1 MTLTDSELSEL
12 VETYDQLESY
22 SIIPNPYQ
30 ILFSLK
36 GDYEILVEIKN
47 ENGDFVAL
55 GEYRRKGKRGFG
67 EVNSIMTGRTEFAAV
82 EAVISN
88 LVDYDLKKRNR

>member
-1 MTLTDSELSEL
+1 MTLTESGLSEL

-47 ENGDFVAL
+47 ENGEFVAL

-67 EVNSIMTGRTEFAAV
+67 EVNSILSGLTELAAV
-82 EAVISN
+82 EAVVSA

>member
-1 MTLTDSELSEL
+1 MTLTDSDLSTL
-12 VETYDQLESY
+12 VETYEQLESY

-36 GDYEILVEIKN
+36 GDYEILVEVKN
-47 ENGDFVAL
+47 ENGEFVAL

-67 EVNSIMTGRTEFAAV
+67 EVNSILSGLTE
-82 EAVISN
+82 
-88 LVDYDLKKRNR
+88 LD